1 MIDYY
6 DGQITDLLP
15 SSYTEEAS
23 VQALSLALRE
33 GTRLLYRYCQNVYLY
48 CSIDTMSDTML
59 DYLAKELRTQ
69 YYSDEFDIELKR
81 SLVRNTMMWYMHA
94 GTPAAVEEL
103 VSIVFGEGTVE
114 EWWEFDGEPYW
125 FRIFTD
131 VTLDE
136 TNVSYFSEMVK
147 RVKNTRSHLDA
158 IGVHREVEMPFYS
171 GAAVYGFPHT
181 AVIDGYNVNYE
192 IDQTVYTNTGAVSLY
207 KPAAIMDDLKYESEV
222 NQTITAATALDS
234 TYKQIIKE
242 D

>member
-81 SLVRNTMMWYMHA
+81 SLVRNTIMWYMHA

-103 VSIVFGEGTVE
+103 VSIVFGDGDVQ

-131 VTLDE
+131 TTLDE
-136 TNVSYFSEMVK
+136 SNIAYFSEMVK

-158 IGVHREVEMPFYS
+158 IGAHREVELTFYAGCGLFS
-171 GAAVYGFPHT
+171 YSRS
-181 AVIDGYNVNYE
+181 AVIDGYDVNE
-192 IDQTVYTNTGAVSLY
+192 QTVQTVYGAVGGASVY
-207 KPAAIMDDLKYESEV
+207 RPQPVTE
-222 NQTITAATALDS
+222 
-234 TYKQIIKE
+234 
-242 D
+242 